1 MLSLLFLSSTP
12 YAADKIKP
20 FSVLE
25 RRHRSGQPQARRK
38 SNISGNRT
46 SAAGE
51 PFDPCKNGLP
61 KALCRNCTALFY
73 SPSVFFFSKRDQIF
87 QLLQE
92 TGLFRLFLRR
102 HRRLFNLDLR
112 NLHHKLY
119 CIYLGILELTN
130 EGITN
135 SLLRYSSI
143 ISSIRSSTSVSMSQ
157 VLSRSSVVPSVSS
170 IVPSFSSSVPS

>member
-12 YAADKIKP
+12 YAADKMKP

-25 RRHRSGQPQARRK
+25 RRHRFGQPQARRK

-61 KALCRNCTALFY
+61 KALCKNCTALFLFPV
-73 SPSVFFFSKRDQIF
+73 SFLFSKRDQIF

-102 HRRLFNLDLR
+102 HRRLFNLDFR
-112 NLHHKLY
+112 NIAYKLY
-119 CIYLGILELTN
+119 CIYLRI
-130 EGITN
+130 
-135 SLLRYSSI
+135 
-143 ISSIRSSTSVSMSQ
+143 
-157 VLSRSSVVPSVSS
+157 
-170 IVPSFSSSVPS
+170 F